1 LYIQSTKT
9 TTNQTKE
16 NKMIDTIKSIFSIWE
31 YRYWKAMRK
40 AFGDKDT
47 YWYQWP
53 IVCIKRYRGLK
64 RVYKQAEGS

>member
-1 LYIQSTKT
+1 
-9 TTNQTKE
+9 
-16 NKMIDTIKSIFSIWE
+16 MIDTIKSIFSIWE

-53 IVCIKRYRGLK
+53 IVCIKRYLGLRK
-64 RVYKQAEGS
+64 LFNQAEGS